1 MNRWWLVATCAC
13 ASLVQASQPAVDG
26 LMPFDETGDGATVV
40 ISGLLTSKSFKLES
54 VRVVG
59 ARPAGR
65 AGDPDQFR
73 ALLLDASGNKFELV
87 KMWSPLLAFQWD
99 EEGVRESASQSSER
113 FVDISIPA
121 TLQLERVSLSWP
133 AGKSIAVVDVG
144 EYVRKFCAE
153 RPENPACGK
162 ARAPRSL

>member
-1 MNRWWLVATCAC
+1 MNRWWLGASCAV

-40 ISGLLTSKSFKLES
+40 VTGLLTPKSFKLES

-65 AGDPDQFR
+65 SADPDQFR
-73 ALLLDASGNKFELV
+73 ALLLDASGNKLEVV

-99 EEGVRESASQSSER
+99 EEGQHESANQSSER
-113 FVDISIPA
+113 V
-121 TLQLERVSLSWP
+121 
-133 AGKSIAVVDVG
+133 
-144 EYVRKFCAE
+144 
-153 RPENPACGK
+153 
-162 ARAPRSL
+162 